1 VAAVVLPALA
11 LIALAWG
18 AVVALLH
25 HEFTDAVNHAQRE
38 NANLALAF
46 EEHSL
51 STIRSVNQVLQFV
64 ALQYKQGEKFD
75 PSSLAGPGRV
85 RHDLLITISVTDPA
99 GQVIEGTSAARVMAN
114 LSSRDYFVRHR
125 DHDNGGLLVSAPVEG
140 RVSGHTVIPMSRR
153 IELRNGG
160 FGGVVVAGVDPAYF
174 EEFYAKLE
182 LGRDGMVQLIGLDGA
197 TRARRTGMHKIASR
211 DVSGSTLLKQQA
223 LADNGNFLS
232 RGTRE
237 GVRRY
242 TSYRTLR
249 EFGLVVSVGTIEED
263 VLAGYTDRRNAYLA
277 AAAVFSVLVALFA
290 ALALISIL
298 RSREFLDKALRSE
311 ARFRATFDQAAV
323 GVAHVGLD
331 GRFLKVNDALCKLA
345 GCLPD
350 DLLGRRFEDLRNS
363 KDGAPLE
370 DTNAALIE
378 IGSAAPV
385 EREYLR
391 KDGTTLWAAI
401 SPALVRDP
409 QGRPDYFVA
418 MVQDITERKA
428 AQDKVLRQAQF
439 DVLTDLPNRA
449 LFADRLTQA
458 LNQAR
463 RQKWNAAVLYIDLDR
478 FKSVNDTLGH
488 AAGDTLLHEIGRRLS
503 GLLRKGDTVA
513 RLGGDEFAVVLAQLT
528 QAQDA
533 GLVAEKI
540 LGVLAAPMLLEGHEH
555 VVTASIGIALFPDH
569 GQDEMLV
576 QHADAAMFEAKQAGR
591 NAFRFYNPAATA
603 RAA

>member
-1 VAAVVLPALA
+1 VVLPAVL

-18 AVVALLH
+18 GVAALLH
-25 HEFTDAVNHAQRE
+25 HELAGAVNHAERE

-64 ALQYKQGEKFD
+64 ALQYKEHEPID
-75 PSSLAGPGRV
+75 LRALAGPGRV
-85 RHDLLITISVTDPA
+85 RHDLLITILITGPA
-99 GQVIEGTSAARVMAN
+99 GEVIASSGAGPAAN
-114 LSSRDYFVRHR
+114 LSDRDFFVRHR
-125 DHDNGGLLVSAPVEG
+125 DHDIGGLLVSAPVEG
-140 RVSGHTVIPMSRR
+140 RVSGGTVIPMSRR
-153 IELRNGG
+153 IELPDGG

-174 EEFYAKLE
+174 EEFYRKLE
-182 LGRDGMVQLIGLDGA
+182 LGRDGMVQLVGLDGA
-197 TRARRTGMHKIASR
+197 IRARRTGMLKVAGR
-211 DVSGSTLLKQQA
+211 DLRGSTLLKQQA
-223 LADNGNFLS
+223 LADSGNYLTQG
-232 RGTRE
+232 RLD

-249 EFGLVVSVGTIEED
+249 EFGLVVAVGIWTED
-263 VLAGYTDRRNAYLA
+263 VLAGYLDRRNAYLA
-277 AAAVFSVLVALFA
+277 TTAVFSLLVALFT
-290 ALALISIL
+290 ALALISM
-298 RSREFLDKALRSE
+298 RRQRQFLDETLRSE
-311 ARFRATFDQAAV
+311 ARFRATFHQAAV

-331 GRFLKVNDALCKLA
+331 GRFLKVNDALCRLSGYLKE
-345 GCLPD
+345 
-350 DLLGRRFEDLRNS
+350 DLLGRRFVDLQHS
-363 KDGAPLE
+363 KDGAAAE
-370 DTNAALIE
+370 ETKAALIE
-378 IGSAAPV
+378 LGSVDLV

-401 SPALVRDP
+401 SPSLVRDP
-409 QGRPDYFVA
+409 EGRPDYFVA
-418 MVQDITERKA
+418 MVQDITERKV
-428 AQDKVLRQAQF
+428 AQDKVLHQAQF
-439 DVLTDLPNRA
+439 DLLTDLPNRA

-463 RQKWNAAVLYIDLDR
+463 RQKWHAAVLFIDLDR

-488 AAGDTLLHEIGRRLS
+488 AAGDALLHEIGRRLAAS
-503 GLLRKGDTVA
+503 LRKGDTVA

-528 QAQDA
+528 KPQDA

-540 LGVLAAPMLLEGHEH
+540 LGVMAAPMLLEGQEH

-576 QHADAAMFEAKQAGR
+576 QHADAAMFEAKQAGSNTFR
-591 NAFRFYNPAATA
+591 IYNAPPTA

>member
-1 VAAVVLPALA
+1 VVLPAVL

-18 AVVALLH
+18 GVAALLH
-25 HEFTDAVNHAQRE
+25 HELAGAVNHAERE

-64 ALQYKQGEKFD
+64 ALQYKEHEPID
-75 PSSLAGPGRV
+75 LRALAGPGRV
-85 RHDLLITISVTDPA
+85 RHDLLITILITGPA
-99 GQVIEGTSAARVMAN
+99 GEVIASSGAGPAAN
-114 LSSRDYFVRHR
+114 LSDRDFFVHHR
-125 DHDNGGLLVSAPVEG
+125 DHDNSQLLVSGPVEG
-140 RVSGHTVIPMSRR
+140 RISGRTVIPMSRR
-153 IELRNGG
+153 IELPDGG

-174 EEFYAKLE
+174 EEFYRKLE
-182 LGRDGMVQLIGLDGA
+182 LGRDGMVQLVGLDGA
-197 TRARRTGMHKIASR
+197 IRARRTGMLKVAGR
-211 DVSGSTLLKQQA
+211 DLRGSTLLKQQA
-223 LADNGNFLS
+223 LADSGNYLT
-232 RGTRE
+232 RGRLD

-249 EFGLVVSVGTIEED
+249 EFGLVVAVGIWTED
-263 VLAGYTDRRNAYLA
+263 VLAGYLDRRNAYLA
-277 AAAVFSVLVALFA
+277 TTAVFSLLVALFT
-290 ALALISIL
+290 ALALISM
-298 RSREFLDKALRSE
+298 RRQRQFLDETLRSE
-311 ARFRATFDQAAV
+311 ARFRATFHQAAV

-331 GRFLKVNDALCKLA
+331 GRFLKVNDALCRLSGYLKE
-345 GCLPD
+345 
-350 DLLGRRFEDLRNS
+350 DLLGRRFVDLQHS
-363 KDGAPLE
+363 KDGAAAE
-370 DTNAALIE
+370 ETKAALIE
-378 IGSAAPV
+378 LGSVDLV

-401 SPALVRDP
+401 SPSLVRDP
-409 QGRPDYFVA
+409 EGRPDYFVA
-418 MVQDITERKA
+418 MVQDITERKV
-428 AQDKVLRQAQF
+428 AQDKVLHQAQF
-439 DVLTDLPNRA
+439 DLLTDLPNRA

-463 RQKWNAAVLYIDLDR
+463 RQKWHAAVLFIDLDR

-488 AAGDTLLHEIGRRLS
+488 AAGDALLHEIGRRLAAS
-503 GLLRKGDTVA
+503 LRKGDTVA

-528 QAQDA
+528 KPQDA

-540 LGVLAAPMLLEGHEH
+540 LGVMAAPMLLEGHEH

-576 QHADAAMFEAKQAGR
+576 QHADAAMFEAKQAGSNTFR
-591 NAFRFYNPAATA
+591 IYNAPPTA